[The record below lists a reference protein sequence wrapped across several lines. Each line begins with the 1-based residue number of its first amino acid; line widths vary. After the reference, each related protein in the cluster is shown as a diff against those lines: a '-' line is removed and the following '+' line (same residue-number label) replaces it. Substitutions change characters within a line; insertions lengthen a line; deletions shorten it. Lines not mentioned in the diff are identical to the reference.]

1 MRTTT
6 HVHSPE
12 ERLRLRLMGDRRA
25 RMHQV
30 QLWCAVSLLRTAI
43 TVVLPLCGSAGWWVA
58 PVCLLP
64 GLVMYGLACLALRRT
79 GAATL
84 TEAARCLLGRAGA
97 ILLSMLLALL
107 FLMDGAA
114 SMTALVTGF
123 TEGIGTEGTQIT
135 MALLTLMALLF
146 CLHRDGLAWGI
157 HLMRWPMLALAAGA
171 GAVML
176 TMTRADGFHPAL
188 GPGIGALTEAIRAGI
203 AMGWPLT
210 LLATLEPA
218 RPGRLRPLLPP
229 VGILCAAAV
238 LMCLVNPCE
247 VLTRPAALA
256 ERLLLPAVHLPPAL
270 RTLTHSLGMLA
281 LFLAVATAA
290 QAAAGHVLSPW
301 GREAAWLPGVLAA
314 ALAATQCLPI
324 SGLWQTLSAMLAW
337 LPAALALL
345 LILMACRRKPCSGD

>member
-6 HVHSPE
+6 LVHSPE

-25 RMHQV
+25 RMHQL
-30 QLWCAVSLLRTAI
+30 QLWCAVSLLRTAV
-43 TVVLPLCGSAGWWVA
+43 TQVLPLCGSAGWWLA

-64 GLVMYGLACLALRRT
+64 GLALYGLACLILRRT
-79 GAATL
+79 GASAL
-84 TEAARCLLGRAGA
+84 TEAARIALGRTGA
-97 ILLSMLLALL
+97 ILLSLLLCLL
-107 FLMDGAA
+107 LLTDGAA

-135 MALLTLMALLF
+135 MALLTLLAMLF
-146 CLHRDGLAWGI
+146 CLHRDGLPRGI
-157 HLMRWPMLALAAGA
+157 HLMRWPLLALAALA
-171 GAVML
+171 GGVML
-176 TMTRADGFHPAL
+176 TMARADGVHPAL
-188 GPGIGALTEAIRAGI
+188 GPGADAVTSALRAGL

-210 LLATLEPA
+210 LLTTVEPD
-218 RPGRLRPLLPP
+218 RPGRLRPLLMP
-229 VGILCAAAV
+229 VLLLCAAA
-238 LMCLVNPCE
+238 LLICLVNPCE

-290 QAAAGHVLSPW
+290 QGAAGHLLSPW
-301 GREAAWLPGVLAA
+301 GREVVWLPGALAA

-324 SGLWQTLSAMLAW
+324 SGLWRVLSALLIR

-345 LILMACRRKPCSGD
+345 ILMMAWGRKPCSGE

>member
-6 HVHSPE
+6 LVHSPE

-43 TVVLPLCGSAGWWVA
+43 TVVLPLCGSAGWWLA

-84 TEAARCLLGRAGA
+84 TEAARCLLGRVGA

-135 MALLTLMALLF
+135 MALLTLLVMLF

-176 TMTRADGFHPAL
+176 TMARADGLHPVL
-188 GPGIGALTEAIRAGI
+188 GLGGGALTAAIRAGI
-203 AMGWPLT
+203 AMGWPPVLEGVIALKKNSVKEYFIHFHT
-210 LLATLEPA
+210 DIRSPIASNKMRTQCPPQKTYRSIAT
-218 RPGRLRPLLPP
+218 
-229 VGILCAAAV
+229 
-238 LMCLVNPCE
+238 
-247 VLTRPAALA
+247 
-256 ERLLLPAVHLPPAL
+256 
-270 RTLTHSLGMLA
+270 
-281 LFLAVATAA
+281 TAA
-290 QAAAGHVLSPW
+290 PSGRSFAEWIVERMTRTSHLRKIKTSVAPIRSASTRICTQNRFLDVKAAFPS
-301 GREAAWLPGVLAA
+301 
-314 ALAATQCLPI
+314 TQ
-324 SGLWQTLSAMLAW
+324 
-337 LPAALALL
+337 
-345 LILMACRRKPCSGD
+345 

>member
-6 HVHSPE
+6 LVHSPE
-12 ERLRLRLMGDRRA
+12 ERLRLRLMGDRCA
-25 RMHQV
+25 RMHQL

-43 TVVLPLCGSAGWWVA
+43 TVVLPLCGSAGWWLA

-64 GLVMYGLACLALRRT
+64 GLVMYGLACLTLRRT

-84 TEAARCLLGRAGA
+84 TEAARIALGRTGA
-97 ILLSMLLALL
+97 VILSMLLALL
-107 FLMDGAA
+107 LLTDGAA

-123 TEGIGTEGTQIT
+123 TEGIGTEGTQTT
-135 MALLTLMALLF
+135 MALLTLLAMLF

-171 GAVML
+171 GAAML
-176 TMTRADGFHPAL
+176 TMARADGLHPVL
-188 GPGIGALTEAIRAGI
+188 GPGDDALTAAIRAGI

-210 LLATLEPA
+210 LLATVEPA

-229 VGILCAAAV
+229 VGILCAAAALV
-238 LMCLVNPCE
+238 CLVNPCE

-256 ERLLLPAVHLPPAL
+256 ERLLLPALHLLPAL

-290 QAAAGHVLSPW
+290 QLGAGHVLSLW
-301 GREAAWLPGVLAA
+301 GREVVWLPGALAA
-314 ALAATQCLPI
+314 AIAATQCLPI
-324 SGLWQTLSAMLAW
+324 SGLWQGLSALLTW
-337 LPAALALL
+337 LPAVLALM
-345 LILMACRRKPCSGD
+345 LILMACRRKPCSDE

>member
-6 HVHSPE
+6 LVHSPE

-30 QLWCAVSLLRTAI
+30 QLWCTVSLLRTAI
-43 TVVLPLCGSAGWWVA
+43 TVVLPLCGSAGWWLA

-64 GLVMYGLACLALRRT
+64 GVVMYGLACLALRRA

-84 TEAARCLLGRAGA
+84 TEAARSTLGRTGA

-107 FLMDGAA
+107 LLTDGAA
-114 SMTALVTGF
+114 AMTALVTGF

-135 MALLTLMALLF
+135 MALLTLLVMLF

-176 TMTRADGFHPAL
+176 TMARADGLHPVL
-188 GPGIGALTEAIRAGI
+188 GLGGGALTAAIRAGI
-203 AMGWPLT
+203 AMGWPLV
-210 LLATLEPA
+210 LLTTVEPA

-281 LFLAVATAA
+281 LFLAVATSA
-290 QAAAGHVLSPW
+290 QVAAGHVLSPW
-301 GREAAWLPGVLAA
+301 GREAAWLPGALAA
-314 ALAATQCLPI
+314 VVAATQCLPI
-324 SGLWQTLSAMLAW
+324 SGLWQGLSALLTW
-337 LPAALALL
+337 LPTTLALL